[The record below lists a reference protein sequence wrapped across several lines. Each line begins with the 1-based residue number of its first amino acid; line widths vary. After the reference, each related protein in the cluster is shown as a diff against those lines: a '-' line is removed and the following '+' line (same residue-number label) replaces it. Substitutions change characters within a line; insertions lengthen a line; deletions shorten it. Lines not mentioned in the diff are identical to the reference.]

1 MGSTTQL
8 SASVSAADAATA
20 SQTAA
25 HAAASAA
32 ASAAEAKEAS
42 RVATAEAAAAAKAAA
57 VAADYAAQASSA
69 SAAAAVQHGNA
80 AATAS
85 GSSQPPLLLVV
96 GVALLQSP
104 GPQSG
109 ARVLLAQRP
118 PGKANAGLWEFPGG
132 KVNPGETPEAA
143 LVRELKEELD
153 IVVEQ
158 GQLRPL
164 SFVSF
169 PYPTF
174 HMLMPLYECSAWRG
188 SARGAEGQAI
198 VYCSAEDLEA
208 RRYSLTPADIPL
220 IPAVLSALRR

>member
-1 MGSTTQL
+1 MPLLRNLNSILSTGIRQAPPLAPLPRSSRNLRSVDRHQSSWSLPSSTSPATNSKRRLRSMGSTTQL

-25 HAAASAA
+25 DAAASAA

-69 SAAAAVQHGNA
+69 SAAAAVRNGDA

-132 KVNPGETPEAA
+132 KVSG
-143 LVRELKEELD
+143 
-153 IVVEQ
+153 
-158 GQLRPL
+158 
-164 SFVSF
+164 
-169 PYPTF
+169 
-174 HMLMPLYECSAWRG
+174 
-188 SARGAEGQAI
+188 
-198 VYCSAEDLEA
+198 
-208 RRYSLTPADIPL
+208 
-220 IPAVLSALRR
+220 